1 VHANPLQSPTQKSM
15 SEDEEGDAIP
25 NAPEDGETDED
36 PKSPHSVQSDLSD
49 TFDWWFNK
57 PKRNSKKSR
66 YLIIALPTL

>member
-1 VHANPLQSPTQKSM
+1 M
-15 SEDEEGDAIP
+15 SEDEGDAS
-25 NAPEDGETDED
+25 NAHEDGETDED

-49 TFDWWFNK
+49 AFDWWFNK